1 MSYDLTSLFELY
13 THYHKGMEFKGKPTS
28 LYDSMNYIM
37 DLGGKRARPL
47 LTLASCY
54 AVNQTPETAL
64 SLAWAVETFHNF
76 SLVHDDI
83 MDNADVR
90 RGQPT
95 VHKKF
100 DTNTAILCG
109 DNLLVKV
116 FTHLAENNSKQVQL
130 LFAKTASEICD
141 GQQLDMEYAQ
151 KDRVLFED
159 YLEMIKLKT
168 AVLLGCSAQG
178 GALCAGAETSQ
189 SALFYDFAIS
199 LGLAFQME
207 DDLLDTF
214 GNEQL
219 TGKKTG
225 GDILEGKKNA
235 LYILSR
241 QVSEEIE
248 GIYKE
253 PEETTRIN
261 KAIALYQSQNIE
273 KELRTIINDFET
285 SYQKKLQQIAE
296 SGFNTSLLEQLC
308 ALLSNRKS

>member
-1 MSYDLTSLFELY
+1 
-13 THYHKGMEFKGKPTS
+13 MEFKGTPAS
-28 LYDSMNYIM
+28 LYESMNYIM

-47 LTLASCY
+47 LTLASGY
-54 AVNQTPETAL
+54 AVNETPEKAL

-95 VHKKF
+95 VHKKY

-116 FTHLAENNSKQVQL
+116 FAHLAENNSKEVQL

-151 KDRVLFED
+151 KQQVLFED
-159 YLEMIKLKT
+159 YLEMIRLKT

-178 GALCAGAETSQ
+178 GALCGGASTEQ

-214 GNEQL
+214 GDEQL

-248 GIYKE
+248 LIYKE
-253 PEETTRIN
+253 ADEATRIN

-273 KELRTIINDFET
+273 GELRNIINRFEIT
-285 SYQKKLQQIAE
+285 YRKKLEEIAQN
-296 SGFNTSLLEQLC
+296 GFNTDLLEQLC